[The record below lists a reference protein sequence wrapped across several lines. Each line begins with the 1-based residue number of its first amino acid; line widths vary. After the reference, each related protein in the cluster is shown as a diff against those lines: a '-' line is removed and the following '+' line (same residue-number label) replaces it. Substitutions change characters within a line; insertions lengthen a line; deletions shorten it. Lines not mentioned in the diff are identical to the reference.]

1 MPTYVT
7 HGAPLVCTEGL
18 APSTLAA
25 SPSGTVSVEHVP
37 VATILDCAPGANIPP
52 FALCKS
58 LANPQVAAATAAAMG
73 ALTPQ
78 PCVPV
83 VTGPWS
89 PGAPV
94 ATLEGVPLLTD
105 DSVCSCAW
113 AGTISVVS
121 AGQLV
126 LEG

>member
-1 MPTYVT
+1 MSSYVT
-7 HGAPLVCTEGL
+7 QGAVLQCTQGL
-18 APSTLAA
+18 
-25 SPSGTVSVEHVP
+25 SPGSLTVTAVTPVSVEGVA
-37 VATILDCAPGANIPP
+37 VATVLDHAPGANVTP
-52 FALCKS
+52 FGMCRS
-58 LANPQVAAATAAAMG
+58 PANPQVAAATAAAMG
-73 ALTPQ
+73 VLTPQ

-83 VTGPWS
+83 IPAPWT

-94 ATLEGVPLLTD
+94 ATGEHLPLLTD
-105 DSVCSCAW
+105 DSTCACAW